1 MNPDMEKIKG
11 IIDEHQG
18 HLKSIGDG
26 ITEGLWDGIKE
37 GVTEGSKKGARD
49 GLRECL
55 EQGFMNIGEGTIEDV
70 VAYISESAISRK
82 AIKGTSHTIESSFKR
97 YLDTLSDSIIDR
109 IRGKE
114 LVLPLDHM
122 ESVVELT
129 KLRQQ
134 IIGQM
139 IGEKLPHN
147 PLCSSVVAGVQTALD
162 EALDRKI
169 QDFSTK
175 IQEAVE
181 SGAES
186 PKEKLQRPTRD
197 YQVEQE
203 REYIKAPIKDSVAKI
218 VETIISDVI
227 RQITKRLIANLQKEL
242 KEKSIRVLEKALENI
257 TEQKLEQGLNKSINL
272 LMDKIAQNSGDRMSF
287 AADIDRSFGGSLKD
301 YLSSLS
307 KGPRFPLWKGLLIG
321 AGILAIAGL
330 VYALSTGNEYPEAV
344 ASVGWTEGLTV
355 GFSSEGSHTPDGYI
369 ESYYWDFG
377 DGHASEE
384 PNPTHTY
391 QETGEYTAILTVTD
405 DEGAIG
411 KDTAYVYI
419 GNGLSLPDLVI
430 TEAKFEWD
438 PRERVVVY
446 YYIRNQGGAVA
457 APSVT
462 HLYIGD
468 EWLSEDAV
476 NSLAPGEVA
485 IGEFP
490 AFKLT
495 GDQISRLRL
504 LADVANSVIEINEEN
519 NSMAHVEPP

>member
-1 MNPDMEKIKG
+1 MNSDMEKIER
-11 IIDEHQG
+11 ILDEHQG
-18 HLKSIGDG
+18 YLKSIGDG

-122 ESVVELT
+122 ESVVELI

-147 PLCSSVVAGVQTALD
+147 SLCSSVVAGVQTALD

-242 KEKSIRVLEKALENI
+242 KQKSIQVLEKALENI
-257 TEQKLEQGLNKSINL
+257 TEQKLEQGLNKGINL

-287 AADIDRSFGGSLKD
+287 AADIDRSFGNSFKD

-330 VYALSTGNEYPEAV
+330 VYALSTGNEHPEAV
-344 ASVGWTEGLTV
+344 ASVDWIEGLTV
-355 GFSSEGSHTPDGYI
+355 GFSSEGSYDPDGYI
-369 ESYYWDFG
+369 ESYYWEFG

-384 PNPTHTY
+384 SNPVHTY
-391 QETGEYTAILTVTD
+391 QEAGEYAAVLIVTD
-405 DEGAIG
+405 DEGATG
-411 KDTAYVYI
+411 KDAAYAYI
-419 GNGLSLPDLVI
+419 GNGLPLPDLVI
-430 TEAKFEWD
+430 TEAKFEGD
-438 PRERVVVY
+438 PPGTVIIS
-446 YYIRNQGGAVA
+446 YYIRNQGEAVA
-457 APSVT
+457 APSFT

-468 EWLSEDAV
+468 EFLFADRV
-476 NSLAPGEVA
+476 DSLAPGEVA
-485 IGEFP
+485 IGEFTVNR
-490 AFKLT
+490 FT
-495 GDQISRLRL
+495 IEQISQFQLH
-504 LADVANSVIEINEEN
+504 ADKTYDVIESNEEN
-519 NSMAHVEPP
+519 NSWHM